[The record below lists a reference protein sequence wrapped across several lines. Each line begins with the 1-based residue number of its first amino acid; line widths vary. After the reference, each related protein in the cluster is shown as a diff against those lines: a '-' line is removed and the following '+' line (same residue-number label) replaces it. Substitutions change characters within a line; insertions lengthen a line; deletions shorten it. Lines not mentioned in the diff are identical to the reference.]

1 MLVWEEGVREQ
12 ERWDR
17 MKTTMVP
24 CVMPSLF
31 IVMLYCLLCVA
42 HVYYMNVYDYY
53 LLPVIFFPCSSLKLD
68 EEPPHFCTCVPYI
81 ACNFSGFFWMI
92 LQLQIPIEDLVFWL
106 YDWRIQLKH
115 QVPFERYMYHHFG
128 SPSY

>member
-24 CVMPSLF
+24 CAMPSLC

-42 HVYYMNVYDYY
+42 HVYYMNVL
-53 LLPVIFFPCSSLKLD
+53 LLPVIFFPCSSHEALMKS
-68 EEPPHFCTCVPYI
+68 PPTFVR
-81 ACNFSGFFWMI
+81 
-92 LQLQIPIEDLVFWL
+92 V
-106 YDWRIQLKH
+106 
-115 QVPFERYMYHHFG
+115 
-128 SPSY
+128 

>member
-1 MLVWEEGVREQ
+1 MPFKNCGGCLCGEEGVREQ

-24 CVMPSLF
+24 CGMPSLC

-42 HVYYMNVYDYY
+42 HVYYMNVR
-53 LLPVIFFPCSSLKLD
+53 LLPVIFFRSSPKLD

-81 ACNFSGFFWMI
+81 ACNFSGCFWMI
-92 LQLQIPIEDLVFWL
+92 LQLQIAIDDLVFWL
-106 YDWRIQLKH
+106 YDWRIQ
-115 QVPFERYMYHHFG
+115 
-128 SPSY
+128 